1 MSVPSRNGLTKPK
14 RVRGS
19 GVKMVNMGELFANQR
34 IQNLEMDRVPLV
46 EKERIALLEPN
57 DLLFAR
63 QSLVFE
69 GAGQCS
75 IFLGDDEDVCF
86 ESHLIRVRIDPV
98 KADPRYIFY
107 WLLSPAGK
115 NAISSKVE
123 QGAGAAGI
131 RGSDL
136 QKVKIELPD
145 LEAQKKIADILGTID
160 EKIELNRQMNET
172 LEQMGQALFR
182 HYFIDNPEAEKWDTS
197 SVGEYYDVVLGGTP
211 SRSRSEYWQNGT
223 VGWINSGKINEF
235 RITEPSEYIT
245 EDALRRSAAKLL
257 PAGTTVIA
265 ITGATL
271 GQISRLEKEF
281 AANQSVIGMVPKK
294 ELGNEYI
301 YHWISYSIAKLIGHQ
316 TGGAQQHINRNNV
329 VTFELPIPSQDT
341 LTKFRNIIEPITNQI
356 STNCFEIQTLTT
368 LRDTLLPRL
377 ISENMKQGTRVS
389 ALDSTR
395 LRTIDHRF

>member
-182 HYFIDNPEAEKWDTS
+182 HYFIDNPEAEKWEDGVLGDIIVNFDSKRKPLS
-197 SVGEYYDVVLGGTP
+197 SRQRAEMQGEYRYFGATSVMDYVKDYLFDGKYLLLAEDGSVMKKDGTP
-211 SRSRSEYWQNGT
+211 YLQYVWGKFWVNNHAHILQAKEPFTVEYLYLLLSRADVQSL
-223 VGWINSGKINEF
+223 VSGAVQLKINQKAMNSFKIKLPTSTLVEEF
-235 RITEPSEYIT
+235 CASIDPMF
-245 EDALRRSAAKLL
+245 AQRRK
-257 PAGTTVIA
+257 
-265 ITGATL
+265 
-271 GQISRLEKEF
+271 
-281 AANQSVIGMVPKK
+281 
-294 ELGNEYI
+294 NE
-301 YHWISYSIAKLIGHQ
+301 
-316 TGGAQQHINRNNV
+316 
-329 VTFELPIPSQDT
+329 E
-341 LTKFRNIIEPITNQI
+341 
-356 STNCFEIQTLTT
+356 EIQTLTT
-368 LRDTLLPRL
+368 LLDTLLPRL
-377 ISENMKQGTRVS
+377 ISGKVKV
-389 ALDSTR
+389 
-395 LRTIDHRF
+395 

>member
-182 HYFIDNPEAEKWDTS
+182 HYFIDNPEVEKWQDGMISDLIAIYSGYAFKRTDFDS
-197 SVGEYYDVVLGGTP
+197 NGNYGLVTIKNVQDGNFVPECSDYLSTIPAKTPDYAFLRTGDILLSLTGNVGRVCIVHGENLLLNQRV
-211 SRSRSEYWQNGT
+211 
-223 VGWINSGKINEF
+223 
-235 RITEPSEYIT
+235 
-245 EDALRRSAAKLL
+245 AKLVGADDKQSFAYFMFRQEEFKNRLISMSRGTAQLNLSPIETKKIKLKL
-257 PAGTTVIA
+257 PPKELLAQYHEQAEPLFEA
-265 ITGATL
+265 IT
-271 GQISRLEKEF
+271 
-281 AANQSVIGMVPKK
+281 AN
-294 ELGNEYI
+294 Y
-301 YHWISYSIAKLIGHQ
+301 
-316 TGGAQQHINRNNV
+316 T
-329 VTFELPIPSQDT
+329 
-341 LTKFRNIIEPITNQI
+341 
-356 STNCFEIQTLTT
+356 EIQTLTT

-377 ISENMKQGTRVS
+377 ISGKVKV
-389 ALDSTR
+389 
-395 LRTIDHRF
+395 

>member
-182 HYFIDNPEAEKWDTS
+182 HYFIDNPEVEKWQDGMISDLIAIYSGYAFKRTDFDS
-197 SVGEYYDVVLGGTP
+197 NGNYGLVTIKNVQDGNFVPECSDYLSTIPAKTPDYAFLRTGDILLSLTGNVGRVCIVHGENLLLNQRV
-211 SRSRSEYWQNGT
+211 
-223 VGWINSGKINEF
+223 
-235 RITEPSEYIT
+235 
-245 EDALRRSAAKLL
+245 AKLVGADDKQSFAYFMFRQEEFKNRLISMSRGTAQLNLSPIETKKIKLKL
-257 PAGTTVIA
+257 PPKELLAQYHEQAEPLFEA
-265 ITGATL
+265 IT
-271 GQISRLEKEF
+271 
-281 AANQSVIGMVPKK
+281 AN
-294 ELGNEYI
+294 Y
-301 YHWISYSIAKLIGHQ
+301 
-316 TGGAQQHINRNNV
+316 T
-329 VTFELPIPSQDT
+329 
-341 LTKFRNIIEPITNQI
+341 
-356 STNCFEIQTLTT
+356 EIQTLTT

-377 ISENMKQGTRVS
+377 IGGSI
-389 ALDSTR
+389 ST
-395 LRTIDHRF
+395 